1 MKVESENII
10 ITLTNEE
17 ARNLLDDLKGA
28 REANL
33 IYDSTNDLIAM
44 LEERL

>member
-1 MKVESENII
+1 MKVESENAI